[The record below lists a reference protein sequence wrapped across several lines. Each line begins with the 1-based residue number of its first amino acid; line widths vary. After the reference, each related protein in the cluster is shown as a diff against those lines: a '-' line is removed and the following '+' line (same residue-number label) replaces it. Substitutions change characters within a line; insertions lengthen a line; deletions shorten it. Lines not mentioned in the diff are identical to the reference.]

1 MENVFYYLVFPGFVF
16 TGIAGLLVT
25 WVDRK
30 VTARVHW
37 RKGPPLLQPFWDM
50 IKLLGK
56 EITIPETA
64 KKTGFL
70 LAPLFGL
77 AAITLA
83 STILWMSAVFPQK
96 SFSGDLIVIIYLL
109 TIPAISMIYGGSAS
123 GNPFSSVGASREMK
137 LMLAYDLPLLIAIF
151 AVIWRTGMKLS
162 FGEIAAYQ
170 QNPAGGTI
178 LYTISGVILFIVALM
193 CIQGKLAFV
202 PFDAPEAETEIVEGS
217 ALEYSGAALAI
228 IKLTKAMLY
237 FTLPV
242 YVVILFWGGFNFAGI
257 GSGVLSILKVV
268 AVIVLII
275 LIKNTNPRLP
285 IKKVMRFFWGPI
297 TILAVIGLILS
308 MNGL

>member
-30 VTARVHW
+30 VTARIHW
-37 RKGPPLLQPFWDM
+37 RQGPPLLQPFWDV

-77 AAITLA
+77 VGITLA

>member
-37 RKGPPLLQPFWDM
+37 RQGPPLLQPFWDM

-96 SFSGDLIVIIYLL
+96 SFSGDLIVVIYLL

-123 GNPFSSVGASREMK
+123 GNPLSAVGAAREMK
-137 LMLAYDLPLLIAIF
+137 LMLAYDLPLLITIF
-151 AVIWRTGMKLS
+151 AVIWRTDMKLS
-162 FGEIAAYQ
+162 FSEIAAYQ
-170 QNPAGGTI
+170 QSAAGGTI
-178 LYTISGVILFIVALM
+178 LYSISGVILFIVALM

-237 FTLPV
+237 VTLPV
-242 YVVILFWGGFNFAGI
+242 YLVILFWGGFNFSGV
-257 GSGVLSILKVV
+257 GSGVLSVLKVV
-268 AVIVLII
+268 AVIVLVV

-308 MNGL
+308 LNSL

>member
-30 VTARVHW
+30 VTARIHW
-37 RKGPPLLQPFWDM
+37 RQGPPLLQPFWDV

-77 AAITLA
+77 AGITLA

-123 GNPFSSVGASREMK
+123 GNPFSAVGASREMK
-137 LMLAYDLPLLIAIF
+137 LMLAYDLPLLIVIF

-162 FGEIAAYQ
+162 FSEIAASQ

-178 LYTISGVILFIVALM
+178 LYSVSGVILFIVALM

-202 PFDAPEAETEIVEGS
+202 PFDAPEAETEIIEGS
-217 ALEYSGAALAI
+217 AVEYSGAALAI

-297 TILAVIGLILS
+297 TILAIIGLILS